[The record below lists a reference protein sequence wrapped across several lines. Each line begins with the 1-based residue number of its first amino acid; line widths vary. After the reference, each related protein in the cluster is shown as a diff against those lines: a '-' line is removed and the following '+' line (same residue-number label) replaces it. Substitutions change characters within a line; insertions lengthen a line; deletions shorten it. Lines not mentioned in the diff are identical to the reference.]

1 MLKKLLLIVL
11 PAVLSYGCVASQGD
25 LGSIY
30 ASQARLE
37 AKTNKLAQDV
47 GELREQSSGSNT
59 FDLET
64 RISQLET
71 RVANLES
78 AYSSRN
84 YNQNSDR
91 VTKLEPDY
99 GTPGAVETQSS
110 PEEGINTAVKPQSVD
125 EEAAVFNKG
134 YNYLS
139 ENKYKEC
146 RDQFTTFMQRFPN
159 SAEVSDAAF
168 WKAECYYR
176 EGKFE
181 ESILEFQKFI
191 DNYEND
197 IKVPLAYYKQGLA
210 LMNIN
215 RKEEAK
221 IFFQTL
227 IDKYPQSEEARSAK
241 EKLKELE

>member
-1 MLKKLLLIVL
+1 MLHKILLIVL

-30 ASQARLE
+30 ARQARLE
-37 AKTNKLAQDV
+37 AKTNKLSQEVD
-47 GELREQSSGSNT
+47 ELREQSSGTSSFEYENK
-59 FDLET
+59 L
-64 RISQLET
+64 SQLET

-78 AYSSRN
+78 AFSQMKKYE
-84 YNQNSDR
+84 QNSDR
-91 VTKLEPDY
+91 VTSLEPGY
-99 GTPGAVETQSS
+99 GTSGTSEGET
-110 PEEGINTAVKPQSVD
+110 EINTAIKPQNVD

-139 ENKYKEC
+139 ENKYNEC
-146 RDQFTTFMQRFPN
+146 RDQFSLFIQKFPN

-176 EGKFE
+176 DGQFE

-191 DNYEND
+191 DNYPND

-210 LMNIN
+210 LLNIN

-227 IDKYPQSEEARSAK
+227 IDKYPRSEEARSAK

>member
-1 MLKKLLLIVL
+1 M
-11 PAVLSYGCVASQGD
+11 
-25 LGSIY
+25 Y
-30 ASQARLE
+30 ARQARLE
-37 AKTNKLAQDV
+37 AKTNKLTQEV
-47 GELREQSSGSNT
+47 EELREQSSGASSFEFENK
-59 FDLET
+59 L
-64 RISQLET
+64 SQLET

-78 AYSSRN
+78 AFSQIKN
-84 YNQNSDR
+84 YEQNSNR
-91 VTKLEPDY
+91 VTVLEPDY
-99 GTPGAVETQSS
+99 GTTGTTES
-110 PEEGINTAVKPQSVD
+110 EKEINTAIKPPEVN
-125 EEAAVFNKG
+125 EEAVVFNKG

-146 RDQFTTFMQRFPN
+146 REQFSLFIQKFPN

-176 EGKFE
+176 EGQFE

-191 DNYEND
+191 DNYPND

-210 LMNIN
+210 LININ

>member
-1 MLKKLLLIVL
+1 MI
-11 PAVLSYGCVASQGD
+11 LSYGCVASQGD
-25 LGSIY
+25 LGSMY
-30 ASQARLE
+30 ARQARLE
-37 AKTNKLAQDV
+37 AKTNKLSQEV
-47 GELREQSSGSNT
+47 EELREQSSGASSFEFENK
-59 FDLET
+59 L
-64 RISQLET
+64 SQLET

-78 AYSSRN
+78 AFSQIKN
-84 YNQNSDR
+84 YEQNSNR
-91 VTKLEPDY
+91 ITGLEPDY
-99 GTPGAVETQSS
+99 GTSGTTESET
-110 PEEGINTAVKPQSVD
+110 GINTAIKPQEVN
-125 EEAAVFNKG
+125 EEAVVFNKG

-146 RDQFTTFMQRFPN
+146 RDQFGLFIKKFPN

-168 WKAECYYR
+168 WKAECFYR
-176 EGKFE
+176 EGQFE

-191 DNYEND
+191 DNYPND

-210 LMNIN
+210 LLNIN

-241 EKLKELE
+241 EKLKEIQ